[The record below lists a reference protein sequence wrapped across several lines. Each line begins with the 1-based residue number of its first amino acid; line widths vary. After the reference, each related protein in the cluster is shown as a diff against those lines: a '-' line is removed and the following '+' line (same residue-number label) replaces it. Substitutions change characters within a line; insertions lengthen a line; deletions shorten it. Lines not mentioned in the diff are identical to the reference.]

1 MYIYPCGIEGQS
13 PDCPLVT
20 CTELDHNCSYIPRAD
35 PPVFPIVFIP
45 VRVATI
51 EYIVHIVAL
60 VVAYTAIGLYLL
72 TLLSLATFIIL
83 RCLESLVTP

>member
-13 PDCPLVT
+13 SDCPLVT

-35 PPVFPIVFIP
+35 PPIFPIVFIP
-45 VRVATI
+45 VRAVTI
-51 EYIVHIVAL
+51 EYAVHIVAL

-72 TLLSLATFIIL
+72 TLLSLAIFIIL